1 MRRSSLPRC
10 DDEVAEEVHTVPYMP
25 HNTYSKKEL
34 DVEYPCLEAVD
45 DLPLEDLTRLE
56 DDQLYSAGMQV
67 VQQILHEMSVV
78 GRTRRSGAP
87 QASAEGLS

>member
-1 MRRSSLPRC
+1 
-10 DDEVAEEVHTVPYMP
+10 MP

-34 DVEYPCLEAVD
+34 DVEYPSLEAVD

-78 GRTRRSGAP
+78 GRTRRSGAA
-87 QASAEGLS
+87 QASTEGLS